1 MFGWEFPPFRAG
13 GLATATLGLVKG
25 LVRQGVE
32 VTLAV
37 PFAVRSS
44 LIPAVRM
51 VSAPDVATRLS
62 VRRIDA
68 LLPPYGSAAD
78 YLAERAQL
86 DPPHADGPR
95 AVYGP
100 DLFAEV
106 DRFAALAADI
116 AREEP
121 HDVIDTHDWLTFAA
135 GQHARAASGK
145 PLVAHIHATEFD
157 RVGDSGA
164 AHMNPTIVAREHD
177 GLHAADRIIA
187 NSFFLERRV
196 VHDFGVPADRVDV
209 VHWGVDGPRVDPHA
223 PVERLVGRPTVV
235 FVGRVTRQKGPRYFI
250 DLARRVARI
259 LPHARF
265 IVAGGGDA
273 LPDTIDY
280 AAQLGVADRVLF
292 TGGLSEGDVERVY
305 RMADVCVMTSVH
317 EPFGLVALESLR
329 NGTPVIIPTGSGVA
343 EVLDNVFKI
352 DFWDIDAMANAIV
365 ALAWYPA
372 LHDTMRERGLA
383 EINEPRHT
391 LDEPARRTAAVYHRA
406 IAGHA

>member
-25 LVRQGVE
+25 LLRQGVE

-37 PFAVRSS
+37 PFPVRASV
-44 LIPAVRM
+44 LPTVRM

-62 VRRIDA
+62 VRRVDA
-68 LLPPYGSAAD
+68 LLTPYTGAIEYA
-78 YLAERAQL
+78 AERARL
-86 DPPHADGPR
+86 DTADDGRGPR

-106 DRFAALAADI
+106 DRFAAVAGEI

-135 GQHARAASGK
+135 GLRAREISGK
-145 PLVAHIHATEFD
+145 PMVAHIHATEFD

-164 AHMNPTIVAREHD
+164 SHMNPEIAGRERA

-196 VHDFGVPADRVDV
+196 VRDFGVPSDRVDV
-209 VHWGVDGPRVDPHA
+209 VHWGVDGPRVDPDA
-223 PVERLVGRPTVV
+223 PVERLVSRPTVA

-250 DLARRVARI
+250 DIAHRVAGL
-259 LPHARF
+259 LPSARF
-265 IVAGGGDA
+265 IVAGDGDA

-280 AAQLGVADRVLF
+280 AADVGVAGRVLF
-292 TGGLSEGDVERVY
+292 TGGLSEADVERVY

-329 NGTPVIIPTGSGVA
+329 NGTPVIVPTDSGVA

-352 DFWDIDAMANAIV
+352 DFWDIDAMANVIV
-365 ALAWYPA
+365 ALAWYPV
-372 LHDTMRERGLA
+372 LHDTIRERGLA
-383 EINEPRHT
+383 EVSEPRHT
-391 LDEPARRTAAVYHRA
+391 LDEPARRTAAIYRRA
-406 IAGHA
+406 IDHP